1 MHGTGKV
8 RICFTKALKARHFLC
23 RTLKPD
29 SLSERLNFYHCNF
42 SDT

>member
-8 RICFTKALKARHFLC
+8 KICFTKALNTTHFLC

-29 SLSERLNFYHCNF
+29 SLSESLNFYH
-42 SDT
+42 